1 MKFYLF
7 SIFISK
13 NIYIPLK
20 TKMDTIYIVDGSVN
34 YYKDKKIDQTS
45 ESQTVVSSFEIL
57 SELCLE
63 RLNRQYS
70 IMGLTPTGI
79 LLDKYTPEGIKDRY
93 DHRKNNYGYP
103 VIILEET
110 LKVKKENGEEFYT
123 VEMIIKIT
131 EKILNKI

>member
-1 MKFYLF
+1 
-7 SIFISK
+7 
-13 NIYIPLK
+13 
-20 TKMDTIYIVDGSVN
+20 MDTIYIVDGSVN

>member
-1 MKFYLF
+1 
-7 SIFISK
+7 
-13 NIYIPLK
+13 
-20 TKMDTIYIVDGSVN
+20 MDTIYIVDGSVN
-34 YYKDKKIDQTS
+34 YYKDKKIDQKS

-93 DHRKNNYGYP
+93 DHRKNNCGHP

-110 LKVKKENGEEFYT
+110 LKVKKENGDEYYT

>member
-1 MKFYLF
+1 MYK
-7 SIFISK
+7 
-13 NIYIPLK
+13 PLK

-34 YYKDKKIDQTS
+34 YYKDKKIDQKS

-63 RLNRQYS
+63 RLNRQYT

-93 DHRKNNYGYP
+93 DHRKNNYGHP